1 MLKTSKYYRPPLIYT
16 RNKGSGLL
24 IMTIIAAVIISMTA
38 VSLAK
43 VHNLA
48 LNTLSSNKTAMQAQ
62 QYAAAKADF
71 IKLVKYDNLTAQ
83 NRTIIQSSNGYQDEV
98 IISPESIYPNNNK
111 IKQKLCTINVYK
123 GNEPIPRSTLI
134 VTRLSTSVDNSVPKG
149 SILPW
154 YGKIS
159 DIPNGF
165 ALCNGKNGTPDLQ
178 NRFIVGSGDTYQL
191 GDIGGES
198 EVTLEADQNVS
209 HYHRFGYHNGNNNGY
224 FLTSSGNYQPAPLA
238 DWMRAGKWNGSG
250 GGWYEG
256 WDGGSGTNFGR
267 GQNLV
272 TSLSIGADASR
283 PHENRPPYYALY
295 YIMKL

>member
-1 MLKTSKYYRPPLIYT
+1 
-16 RNKGSGLL
+16 
-24 IMTIIAAVIISMTA
+24 MTIIAAVIISLTA

-71 IKLVKYDNLTAQ
+71 VKLVKYDNLTAQ

-178 NRFIVGSGDTYQL
+178 NRFIVGSGDT
-191 GDIGGES
+191 
-198 EVTLEADQNVS
+198 
-209 HYHRFGYHNGNNNGY
+209 
-224 FLTSSGNYQPAPLA
+224 
-238 DWMRAGKWNGSG
+238 
-250 GGWYEG
+250 
-256 WDGGSGTNFGR
+256 
-267 GQNLV
+267 
-272 TSLSIGADASR
+272 
-283 PHENRPPYYALY
+283 
-295 YIMKL
+295 